1 MNSEANLSDKPSTE
15 PSASGVDPV
24 AVTAGIGAAA
34 ATAAATG
41 AVGAT
46 AAFFGFGS
54 PGIAAGSW
62 AASMMS
68 AAWTSGIGMGLVSAA
83 QSAAALFMNAAGGSV
98 LAA

>member
-1 MNSEANLSDKPSTE
+1 MIECEILAGTDNTIRRMSKCIKIPNTVYQEMNSDTTPLNEPSTE

-24 AVTAGIGAAA
+24 AVTAGVGAVA

-54 PGIAAGSW
+54 PGIATGS
-62 AASMMS
+62 
-68 AAWTSGIGMGLVSAA
+68 
-83 QSAAALFMNAAGGSV
+83 
-98 LAA
+98 

>member
-15 PSASGVDPV
+15 PSASGVDPI
-24 AVTAGIGAAA
+24 AVTAGVG
-34 ATAAATG
+34 AAATG
-41 AVGAT
+41 ALGGA
-46 AAFFGFGS
+46 AALVGFGS

-83 QSAAALFMNAAGGSV
+83 QSAAAVFMNAAGGSV